1 MKKLIFILMLI
12 AVSVFAQKKEPLV
25 KAIPSF
31 NNFTHCEVLALK
43 NDGVQDYYSVNLG
56 VKEINEDGK
65 LVFVSK
71 MEGSYY
77 IVSKAPFKLTKKELD
92 KLNGVVE

>member
-31 NNFTHCEVLALK
+31 NGFTHCEIVALK

-92 KLNGVVE
+92 ELNGVVE